1 MDTNSD
7 SNTIITSVATLSS
20 NTKNKEDSINSNENN
35 SSPSPTPTP
44 SPTSTAT
51 GLRLDFDNGAID
63 AQGIP
68 NDGILLVVTSRAS
81 FPHRH
86 GGRPGPFVQYFI
98 LYDVNLFPR
107 NFSG

>member
-20 NTKNKEDSINSNENN
+20 NTKNKEDSINSNDNN

-44 SPTSTAT
+44 SSTSTAT
-51 GLRLDFDNGAID
+51 GLRLDFDNRTID

-68 NDGILLVVTSRAS
+68 NDGILLVVTGRAS
-81 FPHRH
+81 LPHRH
-86 GGRPGPFVQYFI
+86 GDRPGPLVQYFT
-98 LYDVNLFPR
+98 LYDVKSFPR
-107 NFSG
+107 NSSG